1 MRLLFLYVAE
11 KLSSD
16 DQLLHWEL
24 LMDAYSKI
32 MSQNS
37 IIDKSVNSEAE
48 YLITNRLSEKEL
60 IAEDDE
66 HEKKS
71 QKNELSFI
79 KRDLTN
85 HDNENR

>member
-1 MRLLFLYVAE
+1 MRLLFLYIAE

-37 IIDKSVNSEAE
+37 TTDKSAKGEAE
-48 YLITNRLSEKEL
+48 YLITNRPSEMEL

-66 HEKKS
+66 HVS
-71 QKNELSFI
+71 QKNKLFFR
-79 KRDLTN
+79 KKDLTN
-85 HDNENR
+85 HNNGNR